1 VLLDTMLTRSMQLLL
16 AMGFTCNQVME
27 PYDIFSKDV
36 DCPVWALSSFENQLE
51 DLEFP

>member
-1 VLLDTMLTRSMQLLL
+1 VLPDTVLARRMQLLL

-27 PYDIFSKDV
+27 AYDIFSKNV

-51 DLEFP
+51 D